1 MEMPER
7 HTPARRGTDDLGDRS
22 NLIFLTVC
30 TNGRKPILDKPD
42 IHELL
47 QAIWSAGTQW
57 RVGRYVLMPDHLHLF
72 CMPAVREPENVR
84 DWVAYWKSRSSARWP
99 RVGEQPIWQ
108 REAWDRQVRRG
119 ESYGAKWEYVRN
131 NPVRAGLVACAD
143 DWPFQGE
150 LNRLAWHEP

>member
-7 HTPARRGTDDLGDRS
+7 HAPARRGIDDLGDRS
-22 NLIFLTVC
+22 NLVFVTVC
-30 TNGRKPILDKPD
+30 TNGRKPILDQPD

-47 QAIWSAGTQW
+47 QAIWLAGTQW
-57 RVGRYVLMPDHLHLF
+57 RVGRYVLLPDHLHLF

-84 DWVAYWKSRSSARWP
+84 DWVAYWKSRSFARWP
-99 RVGEQPIWQ
+99 RIEEQPVWQ

-143 DWPFQGE
+143 DWPYQGE
-150 LNRLAWHEP
+150 LNRLMWHET